1 MDSARN
7 LPRWKI
13 IYVQPQLYIIII
25 IVNILCIFI
34 FAYLIITYLINFFWL
49 NLKITK
55 DGIINYD

>member
-1 MDSARN
+1 MDIARN

-25 IVNILCIFI
+25 VNILCIFI
-34 FAYLIITYLINFFWL
+34 FAYLIFTCLINFFWL